1 MCGTPRRILPPY
13 SFLLCI
19 YNTGQAYARLFTAI
33 MLTSSSRF
41 AVQRCARSLCSI
53 SSGSENN
60 GERVQPCQVKA
71 PEFYVKNNALDL
83 NYFYHVDVQGRLY
96 MEDCVPKN
104 ADTKVQRSK
113 ILEYVTQTYHPQWAT

>member
-1 MCGTPRRILPPY
+1 MVMQ
-13 SFLLCI
+13 LLR
-19 YNTGQAYARLFTAI
+19 G
-33 MLTSSSRF
+33 TSSTRRLVPRF
-41 AVQRCARSLCSI
+41 ARTLCSI
-53 SSGSENN
+53 SSGSNN
-60 GERVQPCQVKA
+60 GERLQPCQVKA
-71 PEFYVKNNALDL
+71 PEFYVKNGLDL